1 MKVRVGQADDDDG
14 HCLGPDLPNCCPGEE
29 TWAGLTFWVTNLE
42 GGTVLVAADVSFWSF
57 LWYAFA
63 GLVIGVLA
71 KLFMPGK
78 QNMNIFATILLG
90 VIAAILGAFLW
101 NAIFVDQEG
110 VAWIGGVVVAVIL
123 LWLYS
128 RFAPKPS
135 PGE

>member
-1 MKVRVGQADDDDG
+1 MI
-14 HCLGPDLPNCCPGEE
+14 
-29 TWAGLTFWVTNLE
+29 
-42 GGTVLVAADVSFWSF
+42 AADISFWTF
-57 LWYAFA
+57 IWYAFA

-78 QNMNIFATILLG
+78 QNMNIIATILLG
-90 VIAAILGAFLW
+90 VVSAIIGAFLW

-128 RFAPKPS
+128 RFAPKARQS
-135 PGE
+135 A

>member
-1 MKVRVGQADDDDG
+1 MI
-14 HCLGPDLPNCCPGEE
+14 
-29 TWAGLTFWVTNLE
+29 
-42 GGTVLVAADVSFWSF
+42 AADVSFWAF

-90 VIAAILGAFLW
+90 VVSAILGAFLW

-110 VAWIGGVVVAVIL
+110 VALIGGVVVAVVNL
-123 LWLYS
+123 SWLYS
-128 RFAPKPS
+128 RFAPKARQ
-135 PGE
+135 GG